1 MVSLQK
7 KLAAKILKCSPKR
20 VWVDPTSPK
29 IRQAITRKDIRRLVK
44 DGLIKKMHAKILAKN
59 EPRRQQFHGSRK
71 GAKGARVGK
80 KAMWLRIVRPQRR
93 LLTEIKPT
101 LKPGVYRKL
110 YLMVKGNAF
119 RSKAHLNS
127 YIEENEMAKRSK

>member
-1 MVSLQK
+1 M
-7 KLAAKILKCSPKR
+7 KCSPKR

-29 IRQAITRKDIRRLVK
+29 IKQAITRKDIRRLVK
-44 DGLIKKMHAKILAKN
+44 DGLIMKMHVKTRAKN
-59 EPRRQQFHGSRK
+59 EMKRQQFHGSRK

-80 KAMWLRIVRPQRR
+80 KAMWLRIVRPQRK
-93 LLTEIKPT
+93 LLVEIKPT

-127 YIEENEMAKRSK
+127 YIEEKEMAKRSK